1 MSEPNEFKAYF
12 TLTGDFEPADVTAQ
26 IGLEPSF
33 ACRKGETFGRENKAV
48 RKFSRWIVDSRLPSE
63 NFLEEHVVDVLA
75 QLAEVKDRVAGLE
88 SKWEPHVVLTGF
100 FSDLASGIFLK
111 SEMLS
116 LIADMKLGLDIRM
129 NYEGGDGN
137 ANILQ

>member
-1 MSEPNEFKAYF
+1 MIEPNEFKAYF
-12 TLTGDFEPADVTAQ
+12 TLTGDFEPADITAQ

-33 ACRKGETFGRENKAV
+33 ACRKDEPFGHENKAV
-48 RKFSRWIVDSRLPSE
+48 RKFSRWSVDSRLPSE
-63 NFLEEHVVDVLA
+63 SFLEEHVVDVLA

-88 SKWEPHVVLTGF
+88 SRWEPHVVMTGF
-100 FSDLASGIFLK
+100 FSESASGIFLK
-111 SEMLS
+111 PETLS
-116 LIADMKLGLDIRM
+116 SIAEMKLGLDIRM